1 MPKGEKKAGGRPKVT
16 KKWSDNLK
24 KSVARALTKYAKSQ
38 GKDFAEVLVEMF
50 YDTKVMDTARIGVA
64 KVICEILVVKESE
77 RTIEERRIGPSIGLP
92 PMKARP
98 PAPAQIGVLDEA
110 ETEKRVH

>member
-24 KSVARALTKYAKSQ
+24 KSVVRALNKYSKTE
-38 GKDFAEVLVEMF
+38 GKDFAEVLVAMF
-50 YDTKVMDTARIGVA
+50 YDEGVMDTARIGVA

-77 RTIEERRIGPSIGLP
+77 RTIEDKRSGPSIGLP
-92 PMKARP
+92 PMKDRP
-98 PAPAQIGVLDEA
+98 LSPPPIELTEI
-110 ETEKRVH
+110 EKRVH